1 MGRVLRGIAASTYAK
16 YASTPIPCAAGPI
29 NKIDAFI
36 NQKYHIILL
45 IKGMT
50 QVEDREEK

>member
-1 MGRVLRGIAASTYAK
+1 MAPFS
-16 YASTPIPCAAGPI
+16 PCSDGPCSPRNCCLDVRI